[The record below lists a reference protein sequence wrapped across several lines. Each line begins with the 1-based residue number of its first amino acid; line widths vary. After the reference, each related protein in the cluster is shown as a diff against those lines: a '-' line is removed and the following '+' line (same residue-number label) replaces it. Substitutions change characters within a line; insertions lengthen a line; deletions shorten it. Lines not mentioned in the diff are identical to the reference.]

1 MLCDG
6 AVHINFSSA
15 ISNIKYLHQEVES
28 WCETSQVSIEKSGIA

>member
-15 ISNIKYLHQEVES
+15 ISNNYLHQEVES
-28 WCETSQVSIEKSGIA
+28 WCATSQVSIEKSGIA